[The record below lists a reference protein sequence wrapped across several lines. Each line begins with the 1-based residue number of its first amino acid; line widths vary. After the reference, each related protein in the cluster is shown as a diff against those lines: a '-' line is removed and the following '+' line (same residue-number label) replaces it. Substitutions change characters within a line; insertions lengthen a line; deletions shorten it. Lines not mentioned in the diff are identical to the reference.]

1 MLRAI
6 VLGFV
11 QGLTE
16 FLPVSSS
23 GHLVVVPYLLSWQPP
38 GLAFDVA
45 LHTGT
50 LIALL
55 VYFAADLWYLAT
67 RSLGVGVVAAGEV
80 ERARRTVAMLALGS
94 VPAALVG
101 LLFEGLFE
109 QAFTQPLWVAG
120 FFLVTA
126 ALLYAAE
133 LVRRRRAANL
143 LIAARSDPATAS
155 ARAAEGGGGPDPA
168 PADAAQLDPGR
179 DETTVGWID
188 SLVIGGA
195 QAVALLPGVS
205 RSGSTIAFGMF
216 RGLSRVAAARFSF
229 LLAIPA
235 IAGATFLKLPD
246 VFTSETSGFSDSEV
260 VVGMAVAGLSGY
272 WAIRYLLR
280 LVTTDELTGFARY
293 LVFFAALVVVASLW
307 IGPLSSV

>member
-6 VLGFV
+6 VLGLV

-45 LHTGT
+45 LHAGT
-50 LIALL
+50 LLSLL

-67 RSLGVGVVAAGEV
+67 RSLGVGGVAASEV
-80 ERARRTVAMLALGS
+80 QRARRTATLLALGS
-94 VPAALVG
+94 LPAALAG
-101 LLFEGLFE
+101 LLFEGFFE
-109 QAFTQPLWVAG
+109 SAFTQPLWVAG

-126 ALLYAAE
+126 ALLYTAE
-133 LVRRRRAANL
+133 FVRRRRAASVML
-143 LIAARSDPATAS
+143 ALRPDAGGLPARSEA
-155 ARAAEGGGGPDPA
+155 GGGTGMA
-168 PADAAQLDPGR
+168 PSDAAQLDPGR

-188 SLVIGGA
+188 SLVVGGA
-195 QAVALLPGVS
+195 QALALFPGVS

-229 LLAIPA
+229 LLSIPA
-235 IAGATFLKLPD
+235 IAGALILKLPD
-246 VFTSETSGFSDSEV
+246 AFAGAPGGFSDSEV
-260 VVGMAVAGLSGY
+260 MVGMAMAALSGY
-272 WAIRYLLR
+272 WAVRYLLR
-280 LVTTDELTGFARY
+280 FVTTEELTGFARY
-293 LVFFAALVVVASLW
+293 LVLAALLVVVASLW
-307 IGPLSSV
+307 IGRVSIV